1 MIQRRQKSL
10 ELLAKLAEHK
20 EKAALQKL
28 AEVQKAHERLAE
40 KSRQVADLM
49 ADYRAQL
56 TNIGE
61 DPGMVKTQAV
71 HRYIRNLLDAQERLR
86 VEHDKTVA
94 WERAVREELMNA
106 RLELLEKVI
115 AARSAASPLALA
127 NALRSFSTGRQPSL
141 WGALSSLRPPTLLL
155 VGDLDHK
162 YTEIAERM
170 VDGNPGIARMVVSGC
185 GHNVHLEAPETYTT
199 VLRHFLAG

>member
-10 ELLAKLAEHK
+10 ELLAKLAEQK

-106 RLELLEKVI
+106 RLELQRMRSLAERGEAKI
-115 AARSAASPLALA
+115 ASMAQKSEQFRLDAV
-127 NALRSFSTGRQPSL
+127 
-141 WGALSSLRPPTLLL
+141 ALSQFNQRNQKPSPR
-155 VGDLDHK
+155 
-162 YTEIAERM
+162 A
-170 VDGNPGIARMVVSGC
+170 
-185 GHNVHLEAPETYTT
+185 
-199 VLRHFLAG
+199 